1 MLNKFDN
8 RFGLT
13 SLSKRGKGKRRE
25 RGNGSSWTASDKSTI
40 PKESLS
46 VAKIHWRKKEKKG
59 GRWRRRKD
67 SGADNWGNGV
77 IRYCDG
83 NRAPL
88 QGGSGWSISGA
99 LYVTNLRTRP
109 SLMPVRG
116 PW

>member
-1 MLNKFDN
+1 MDRIADGIRQIDDTEGIVVGGEN
-8 RFGLT
+8 T
-13 SLSKRGKGKRRE
+13 S
-25 RGNGSSWTASDKSTI
+25 
-40 PKESLS
+40 KE
-46 VAKIHWRKKEKKG
+46 KRKKEWE
-59 GRWRRRKD
+59 RRRRRKD

>member
-1 MLNKFDN
+1 MKIDRREKAGTN
-8 RFGLT
+8 RRTAKESGPIDENT
-13 SLSKRGKGKRRE
+13 KRG
-25 RGNGSSWTASDKSTI
+25 
-40 PKESLS
+40 
-46 VAKIHWRKKEKKG
+46 
-59 GRWRRRKD
+59 RKD

-116 PW
+116 PS